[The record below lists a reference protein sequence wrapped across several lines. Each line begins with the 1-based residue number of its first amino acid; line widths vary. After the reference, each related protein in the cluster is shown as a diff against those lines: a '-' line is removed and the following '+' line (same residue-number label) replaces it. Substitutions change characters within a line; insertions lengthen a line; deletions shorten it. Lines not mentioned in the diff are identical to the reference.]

1 MEYLCKKGFY
11 KPSIR
16 LDWRPFIGRKIYIGD
31 ILQLGDISL
40 YDKSQGG
47 LQNITPYHKGR
58 GLDGLNFVSWDKWT
72 VPYLSKFK
80 IYLDKK
86 LSSSVSQKNN
96 KLTIDN

>member
-11 KPSIR
+11 YPSIR

-47 LQNITPYHKGR
+47 SAKYH
-58 GLDGLNFVSWDKWT
+58 S
-72 VPYLSKFK
+72 LSQGEGSRWAQFC
-80 IYLDKK
+80 IMR
-86 LSSSVSQKNN
+86 
-96 KLTIDN
+96 